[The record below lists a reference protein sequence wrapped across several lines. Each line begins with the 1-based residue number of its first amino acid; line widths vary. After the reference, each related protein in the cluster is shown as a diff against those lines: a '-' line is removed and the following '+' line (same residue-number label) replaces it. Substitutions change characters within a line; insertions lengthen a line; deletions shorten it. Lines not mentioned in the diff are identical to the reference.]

1 MKRWMTAVVILMFGA
16 SLTMAMAQ
24 QGGPPPD
31 GPRGPRR
38 SFVEGP
44 GKELSLTDTQKT
56 EITGIEKATRDS
68 HADFFEAVRTTM
80 EQFRAAKQAND
91 TAKLEALKPTMDA
104 QRTQMKEI
112 RDGEMKQ
119 IIVVLTAEQQAKLE
133 KIRAEHQGEHPRN

>member
-1 MKRWMTAVVILMFGA
+1 MKRWMTAVALVMFGA
-16 SLTMAMAQ
+16 SLSVAVAQ

-38 SFVEGP
+38 SFLEGP

-56 EITGIEKATRDS
+56 EINGIEKATRDE
-68 HADFFEAVRTTM
+68 HADFFATVRTTM

-104 QRTQMKEI
+104 QRTQMKQI
-112 RDGEMKQ
+112 RDDEMKK
-119 IIVVLTAEQQAKLE
+119 ITVVLTAEQQAKLE
-133 KIRAEHQGEHPRN
+133 KWRAEHQEHPRSN